1 MNRMSI
7 AAVAALVLTAA
18 GLGGLYWMQQRGR
31 TPAPEVAAPPVAEAP
46 SAPAPAASEPGIRY
60 PIDPSL
66 AGSAPAPAPAGP
78 GEAQSQWKQALVE
91 LLGQSAVVRFVYT
104 EDFARRF
111 VVTVDNLARAHAPPR
126 MWPVQPTSGRFN
138 VTGNGELRNI
148 ANENAGRY
156 TPFVNMVTAIDARR
170 AAVIYARMYPQLQQA
185 YEEQGYPGRYFNDRV
200 VAVID
205 HLLQTPEPP
214 ASGPL
219 VQLTE
224 VKGSVPST
232 QPWLRYEFA
241 DPELQSLSSG
251 QRVLLRVGPAHRQ
264 ALKAKLREFRAVLAQ
279 PPGTR

>member
-18 GLGGLYWMQQRGR
+18 GLGGLYWMQRGR
-31 TPAPEVAAPPVAEAP
+31 TPAPERAEPPVAEAP
-46 SAPAPAASEPGIRY
+46 APPPPAASEPAIRY

-66 AGSAPAPAPAGP
+66 AGSAPAAEPRGP
-78 GEAQSQWKQALVE
+78 GEAQSQWKQALIE
-91 LLGQSAVVRFVYT
+91 LLGNSAVVRFVYT
-104 EDFARRF
+104 EDFSRRF

-148 ANENAGRY
+148 AAENAGRY
-156 TPFVNMVTAIDARR
+156 TPFVNMVAAIDARR
-170 AAVIYARMYPQLQQA
+170 AAAIYARMYPQLQQA
-185 YEEQGYPGRYFNDRV
+185 YEEAGYPGRYFNDRV
-200 VAVID
+200 VEVID

-251 QRVLLRVGPAHRQ
+251 QRLLLRVGPTHRQ
-264 ALKAKLREFRAVLAQ
+264 TLKAKLREFRAVLAQ
-279 PPGTR
+279 PSGTR